1 MSEYSEYVAAG
12 AVFIGTLFL
21 VLAALALL
29 RMPDVYCRL
38 SASTKAVTFG
48 AGMMMLGAAIS
59 LDAGAATTRAIAGI
73 AFYFVTSPVAAHV
86 LARAAHLRGTP
97 LWEGSIIDESAADDA
112 PRTGPVPEQHEPLH
126 PAERDSGA

>member
-1 MSEYSEYVAAG
+1 MSEYIAAG
-12 AVFIGTLFL
+12 AVLIGTIFL
-21 VLAALALL
+21 VLAALAAL

-48 AGMMMLGAAIS
+48 AGMMFLGAAIS
-59 LDAGAATTRAIAGI
+59 LDSGEAATRAIAGI

-97 LWEGSIIDESAADDA
+97 LWEGSLIDESAPDDA
-112 PRTGPVPEQHEPLH
+112 PKTEPAAEKREPMH
-126 PAERDSGA
+126 PAKRDAG